1 MYQLACAVLLVIG
14 LAVNI
19 TDRRMLALTALV
31 GASTSIYLFVPRETA
46 EQYYAFCIVAETAV
60 GLGAL
65 ALRNKAGVL
74 IAEACALLVI
84 AHAMGY
90 ALDGN
95 PPFSPY
101 RVIVK
106 LLEVSQ
112 LVVCVAL
119 SPILAPILR
128 NQDAKTT

>member
-1 MYQLACAVLLVIG
+1 MYQIACGFLIVVG

-19 TDRRMLALTALV
+19 TDRRMFALTALV
-31 GASTSIYLFVPRETA
+31 GASVFLPAPYESAGHFYLF
-46 EQYYAFCIVAETAV
+46 CIAAETAIA
-60 GLGAL
+60 LAAL
-65 ALRNKAGVL
+65 ALRNSAGILV
-74 IAEACALLVI
+74 AEACALLVI

-119 SPILAPILR
+119 SPVLAPILR
-128 NQDAKTT
+128 NHDAKTT